1 MTLTATHVLRLMA
14 AGISLA
20 AMVSCSSAS
29 KGPGGTIS
37 KVKYYHLQP
46 TLQLN
51 TTDPAILFEREHHLR
66 GAYTAAEQIRR
77 SGHYY
82 AVLWKAHDRGQ
93 PVSVK
98 LEYQQTKTGSKV
110 KSQIIEVADVG
121 RSNVT
126 KFQVTGD
133 EYQADGPVNAWK
145 VSLLR
150 GKEELAAQQS
160 FLWK

>member
-1 MTLTATHVLRLMA
+1 MNLTASQLFRMTA
-14 AGISLA
+14 AGLLLA
-20 AMVSCSSAS
+20 ALVSCSIAS

-66 GAYTAAEQIRR
+66 GAYTAAEQLRR

-82 AVLWKAHDRGQ
+82 AVLWKAQDVGQ

-98 LEYQQTKTGSKV
+98 LEYQQAKSGSKV
-110 KSQIIEVADVG
+110 KSQTIEVADVG

-150 GKEELAAQQS
+150 GKEELASQKS